1 MNGSSKS
8 VTPKLIS
15 DSMIALPGETEETK
29 SNEIESTTVSNIKP
43 VGNSSNKNNNK
54 LDEDDWSNDWNGWD
68 QGENTNENSNFEE
81 ANASMISLA
90 GSVDMLVPP
99 EFEVPKIKI
108 NHSLRNLTPNKQA
121 NSFLI
126 NTNSIGSEFDIKS
139 IVIKKIEKPD
149 LIDELFS
156 DMQPIIVKEKKAD
169 VTRPGS
175 GGKGNKKFSFDAK
188 QLNGGSANWECEEI
202 LDLDEL

>member
-29 SNEIESTTVSNIKP
+29 SNEIENTTVKVN
-43 VGNSSNKNNNK
+43 GNNFDANNDSK
-54 LDEDDWSNDWNGWD
+54 RDEDDWSTDWNGWD
-68 QGENTNENSNFEE
+68 QEETANADSNCEE
-81 ANASMISLA
+81 ASASMISLA

-99 EFEVPKIKI
+99 EVELPKIKI

-121 NSFLI
+121 SSYLS

-139 IVIKKIEKPD
+139 IVIKKSEKPD

-156 DMQPIIVKEKKAD
+156 DMQPIIRKEKRANKAELGGKKLLFEAKQ
-169 VTRPGS
+169 VNGS
-175 GGKGNKKFSFDAK
+175 GG
-188 QLNGGSANWECEEI
+188 GGADWECEEI
-202 LDLDEL
+202 LDLEEI